1 MGANRIYDVGDKVS
15 ILIDKREYVSKIL
28 RITDEGGL
36 VIYVPSYNG
45 SDLQLIDD
53 KNYSLIFYVNGGLY
67 KADVVLEDIYE
78 EKGID
83 VVELELMSELERYQR
98 REYFRIDYFC
108 DIEYKILEIYSDD
121 GSLERHNGKWCKAKL
136 SNISGGGMKFN
147 SEEGIPNAKRVFLK
161 FALGEGIN
169 RTQYSCLANVVLI
182 SKKDIGKLIYEYRV
196 SFSDID
202 ESARE
207 NIVKFVFEEERRMR
221 RKKNWG

>member
-28 RITDEGGL
+28 RITDEGEL

-45 SDLQLIDD
+45 SDLHLIDD
-53 KNYSLIFYVNGGLY
+53 KNYNLIFYVNGGLY
-67 KADVVLEDIYE
+67 KADVVLSDIYTE
-78 EKGID
+78 EGID
-83 VVELELMSELERYQR
+83 VVELELMSELERYS
-98 REYFRIDYFC
+98 E
-108 DIEYKILEIYSDD
+108 D

-169 RTQYSCLANVVLI
+169 RNQYSCLANVVLI

-221 RKKNWG
+221 RKKN

>member
-1 MGANRIYDVGDKVS
+1 MGANRIYDIGDKVS

-207 NIVKFVFEEERRMR
+207 NIIKFVFEEERRMR

>member
-28 RITDEGGL
+28 RITDDGEL
-36 VIYVPSYNG
+36 VIYVPSCNG
-45 SDLQLIDD
+45 SDLHLIDD
-53 KNYSLIFYVNGGLY
+53 KNYNLIFYVNGGLY
-67 KADVVLEDIYE
+67 KADVVLSDIYTE
-78 EKGID
+78 EGID

-98 REYFRIDYFC
+98 REYFRIDYYC
-108 DIEYKILEIYSDD
+108 DIEYKILEIYSED

-169 RTQYSCLANVVLI
+169 RKQYSCLANVVLI

-221 RKKNWG
+221 RKKN

>member
-53 KNYSLIFYVNGGLY
+53 KNYSLIFYVNSGLY

>member
-28 RITDEGGL
+28 RITDDGEL
-36 VIYVPSYNG
+36 VIYVPSCNG
-45 SDLQLIDD
+45 SDLHLIDD
-53 KNYSLIFYVNGGLY
+53 KNYNLIFYVNGGLY
-67 KADVVLEDIYE
+67 KAYVVLSDIYTE
-78 EKGID
+78 EGID

-98 REYFRIDYFC
+98 REYFRIDYYC
-108 DIEYKILEIYSDD
+108 DIEYKILEIYSED

-169 RTQYSCLANVVLI
+169 RNQYSCLANVVLI

-221 RKKNWG
+221 RKKN

>member
-221 RKKNWG
+221 RKKN